1 MPTPEMYR
9 HLVTSADIAV
19 GVLLNAD
26 GSDAEFLPIQPRP
39 FPASTIC
46 ALEAQWASR
55 RLRFIGVMA
64 WIDGSVQT
72 QLEALPDAVASRLD
86 RAFETY
92 LTAFSTDSK
101 VN

>member
-9 HLVTSADIAV
+9 LVASADIAA

-26 GSDAEFLPIQPRP
+26 GSDAEFVPLQPRP
-39 FPASTIC
+39 FPDSTIC
-46 ALEAQWASR
+46 ALETQWASR
-55 RLRFIGVMA
+55 CLRFIGVMA
-64 WIDGSVQT
+64 WIDGTVKT
-72 QLEALPDAVASRLD
+72 QLEPLPDAVATRLN
-86 RAFETY
+86 RGFEAY